1 LCGWLRRIYDP
12 VIVSRVLEYA
22 MPETPCRG
30 GAIPLLIA
38 VPPVAVPP
46 VAVPP
51 VAVPPV
57 AVPPRSSACAR

>member
-1 LCGWLRRIYDP
+1 M
-12 VIVSRVLEYA
+12 IVSRVLEYA

-51 VAVPPV
+51 VAVPP
-57 AVPPRSSACAR
+57 RSSACAR